1 MNDITIGIVIVL
13 AIVVFWILF
22 RTFRIVPEYERLVIL
37 ALGRYGGTRGPG
49 ITIVLPLIE
58 SAVRVDMRER
68 FLDIPAQTAITQDN
82 APIDIDF
89 LVYYRVTD
97 PKKAVLDVSDVV
109 SASLNM
115 ATTILRAVIG
125 DIDLDSVLSQ
135 RERIN
140 NTLRAKLDEI
150 TERWGLKITNVE
162 IREIK
167 PPRDVQDA
175 MNRQMTAERERR
187 AVVTRASGER
197 EAAIAQ
203 AEGDKASQ
211 MLRAE
216 GDKQSQILR
225 AEGDRQSQLLRA
237 QGFAK
242 ALEAI
247 YNEASKID
255 ANTIMLQYLDTLRTI
270 GASPSTKFVVPM
282 EVTSLMKDLTGVFAG
297 SNIGNGNGNARAQT
311 VSSSA
316 PEEPSTPILPEL
328 GRGEPE

>member
-1 MNDITIGIVIVL
+1 MDEVTTIILIGLGLVVL
-13 AIVVFWILF
+13 FAII

-37 ALGRYGGTRGPG
+37 ALGRYAGTRGPG
-49 ITIVLPLIE
+49 ITIVIPFLE
-58 SAVRVDMRER
+58 SAVRVDLRER

-89 LVYYRVTD
+89 LIYYRVVD
-97 PKKAVLDVSDVV
+97 PKRAILEISDVV

-140 NTLRAKLDEI
+140 TMLRNKLDEI

-197 EAAIAQ
+197 EAAIAE
-203 AEGDKASQ
+203 AEGEKKA
-211 MLRAE
+211 A
-216 GDKQSQILR
+216 ILR
-225 AEGDRQSQLLRA
+225 AEGEKESQLLRA
-237 QGFAK
+237 EGFARS
-242 ALEAI
+242 LDAI
-247 YNEASKID
+247 YAAANSID
-255 ANTIMLQYLDTLRTI
+255 SNTLLLQYLEALKVI
-270 GASPSTKFVVPM
+270 GASPATKFVVPM
-282 EVTSLMKDLTGVFAG
+282 ELTSMMANFTNAL
-297 SNIGNGNGNARAQT
+297 GNNLGNNNNGGNQQPPAKPAAPPARPT
-311 VSSSA
+311 I
-316 PEEPSTPILPEL
+316 PPSVN
-328 GRGEPE
+328 G

>member
-1 MNDITIGIVIVL
+1 MDEVSLIILIGIGLLVL
-13 AIVVFWILF
+13 FAII

-37 ALGRYGGTRGPG
+37 ALGRYAGTRGPG
-49 ITIVLPLIE
+49 ITIVIPFLE
-58 SAVRVDMRER
+58 SAVRVDLRER

-89 LVYYRVTD
+89 LIYYRVVD
-97 PKKAVLDVSDVV
+97 PKRAILEISDVV

-140 NTLRAKLDEI
+140 TMLRNKLDEI

-197 EAAIAQ
+197 EAAIAE
-203 AEGDKASQ
+203 AEGEKKA
-211 MLRAE
+211 A
-216 GDKQSQILR
+216 ILR
-225 AEGDRQSQLLRA
+225 AEGEKESQLLRA
-237 QGFAK
+237 EGFARS
-242 ALEAI
+242 LDAI
-247 YNEASKID
+247 YAAANSID
-255 ANTIMLQYLDTLRTI
+255 SNTLLLQYLEALKVI
-270 GASPSTKFVVPM
+270 GASPATKFVVPM
-282 EVTSLMKDLTGVFAG
+282 ELTSMMANFTNAL
-297 SNIGNGNGNARAQT
+297 GNNLGNNNNGGNQQPPAKPAAPPARPT
-311 VSSSA
+311 I
-316 PEEPSTPILPEL
+316 PPSVN
-328 GRGEPE
+328 G

>member
-125 DIDLDSVLSQ
+125 DIELDSVLSQ

-140 NTLRAKLDEI
+140 NTLRTKLDEI

-225 AEGDRQSQLLRA
+225 AEGDRQAQLLRA

-297 SNIGNGNGNARAQT
+297 NSLGNGNGHARAQA
-311 VSSSA
+311 VSA
-316 PEEPSTPILPEL
+316 PDEPATPILPEL